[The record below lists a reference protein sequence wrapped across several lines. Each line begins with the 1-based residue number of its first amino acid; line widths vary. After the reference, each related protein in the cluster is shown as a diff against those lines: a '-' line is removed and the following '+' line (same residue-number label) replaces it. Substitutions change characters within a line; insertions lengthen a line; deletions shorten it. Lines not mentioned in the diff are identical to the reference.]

1 MTRGRTLITTGALLL
16 ALAGCGDDGGGGD
29 EAAFCDALDDLSGQ
43 VTDGDVADD
52 IDGVVDT
59 VNALIATA
67 PDGAPLEAAQA
78 LGDEVADADEDDEGD
93 VADVIELVQ
102 DELGPQ
108 AEDLCGEDPD
118 EFAVAPEGEATTT
131 TTEPDT
137 TTTTTGGDDTTTTT
151 AGDGEEGDSPPVGA
165 REPVPGDIA
174 PEFASLAQACFDGDM
189 ESCDTLFADTPP
201 GSIDE
206 AYGDTCAGRIDDGQ
220 GFTFLC
226 ATAIQAAIPA
236 ADAATALGEVQD
248 PAFAAQSDACFAGD
262 QVACDE
268 LFTTAPDPSFERT
281 YGAVCGGRV
290 PTATVLCVD
299 ILGED
304 AFL

>member
-52 IDGVVDT
+52 IDGIVDT
-59 VNALIATA
+59 VNDLIGTA
-67 PDGAPLEAAQA
+67 PDGEPLEAAQA
-78 LGDEVADADEDDEGD
+78 VGDEVADADEDDEGD

-118 EFAVAPEGEATTT
+118 EFAVAPEVEETTTT

-137 TTTTTGGDDTTTTT
+137 TTTTGDDTTTTT

-165 REPVPGDIA
+165 REPVPGNIA
-174 PEFASLAQACFDGDM
+174 PDFAALAQACFDGDM
-189 ESCDTLFADTPP
+189 AQCDDLFNTTPT

-206 AYGDTCAGRIDDGQ
+206 TYGDTCAGRIDDGRRFDLECVDVIFAPVA
-220 GFTFLC
+220 G
-226 ATAIQAAIPA
+226 AEAAA
-236 ADAATALGEVQD
+236 ALDEVQN

-299 ILGED
+299 IFGEV